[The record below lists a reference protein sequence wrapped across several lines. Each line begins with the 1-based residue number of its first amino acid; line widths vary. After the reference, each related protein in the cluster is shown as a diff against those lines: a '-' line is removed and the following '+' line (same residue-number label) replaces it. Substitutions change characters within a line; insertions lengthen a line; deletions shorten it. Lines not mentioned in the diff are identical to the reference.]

1 MESPEKMKRMVMVRN
16 AIFVGVMMA
25 GLTFNLVLVVA
36 YVVFGTLMSLCL
48 LLEWADNSNREQ
60 KSSMKEKEHR
70 NSVLSQD

>member
-48 LLEWADNSNREQ
+48 LLEWADNSNR
-60 KSSMKEKEHR
+60 
-70 NSVLSQD
+70 

>member
-16 AIFVGVMMA
+16 AIFVGVMIV

-60 KSSMKEKEHR
+60 KSSMKEIEHR
-70 NSVLSQD
+70 SSVLS